1 MNPKDWIDLLQ
12 RLFAWLSE
20 RRNPVR
26 QQAAC
31 VLATFEAHG
40 VARTEINAL
49 LPEALQ
55 LPAYQWSSADQL
67 KLALRQAH
75 LDWLNQYF
83 ALEEGWLTGQSDSA
97 HQHVFSYKV
106 PERLHQWFQEQ
117 RTPEADFEFKLHLL
131 TPDAHKIGAN
141 SAGYYALVLERV
153 EADHSACRRFYHL
166 IEGGH
171 FEHRPCL
178 IHLLQVL
185 AIAHHHGAMVCRSQL
200 DAASLYQ
207 LSHHTGLI
215 PNWLHNCRPHPLE
228 ADHELWPH
236 FSEYSPWL
244 DELRADAEQGLRR
257 AELTEVIEKLHEDTQ
272 RFSRRPSSG
281 QLVTPSTPGF

>member
-26 QQAAC
+26 QQAAR

-55 LPAYQWSSADQL
+55 LPAYQWSSVDQL

-75 LDWLNQYF
+75 LDWLNHHF
-83 ALEEGWLTGQSDSA
+83 ALNEGWLTGQSNSA
-97 HQHVFSYKV
+97 HQHPFSYKA
-106 PERLHQWFQEQ
+106 PERLHQWFQEH
-117 RTPEADFEFKLHLL
+117 RTPEAPLEFKLHLV
-131 TPDAHKIGAN
+131 TPDTREIGPDAN
-141 SAGYYALVLERV
+141 GYYALVLEQMD
-153 EADHSACRRFYHL
+153 EDYSAYRRFYHL
-166 IEGGH
+166 TEGGH

-185 AIAHHHGAMVCRSQL
+185 AIAHHHGTIMRRSQL
-200 DAASLYQ
+200 EAASLYQ
-207 LSHHTGLI
+207 LSHHKGLI
-215 PNWLHNCRPHPLE
+215 PNWLDRCRPHPLE
-228 ADHELWPH
+228 ADHELWAH
-236 FSEYSPWL
+236 HSENSPWL
-244 DELRADAEQGLRR
+244 DGLRADAEQGLHR
-257 AELTEVIEKLHEDTQ
+257 AGLTEVIEQLHEDTQ
-272 RFSRRPSSG
+272 RFSRKPGSG
-281 QLVTPSTPGF
+281 QLAAPLPR

>member
-26 QQAAC
+26 QQAAR

-55 LPAYQWSSADQL
+55 LSAYQWSGADQL

-75 LDWLNQYF
+75 LDWLNHHF
-83 ALEEGWLTGQSDSA
+83 ALDNGWLTGQSDPA
-97 HQHVFSYKV
+97 HQHLFSYKA
-106 PERLHQWFQEQ
+106 PERLHQWLQEQ
-117 RTPEADFEFKLHLL
+117 RTPEAGFEFKLHLL
-131 TPDAHKIGAN
+131 TPDTHQIGPG
-141 SAGYYALVLERV
+141 SEGYYALVLERLT
-153 EADHSACRRFYHL
+153 EDHSVCRRFYHL
-166 IEGGH
+166 TEGGH
-171 FEHRPCL
+171 FEHRPSI
-178 IHLLQVL
+178 IHLQQVL
-185 AIAHHHGAMVCRSQL
+185 AIAYYHGAIMRRSQL

-207 LSHHTGLI
+207 LSHHKGLI
-215 PNWLHNCRPHPLE
+215 PNWLDRCRPHPLE

-236 FSEYSPWL
+236 YSGHSPWL

-257 AELTEVIEKLHEDTQ
+257 AGLIEVVKQLHTDTQ
-272 RFSRRPSSG
+272 RFSRQPSSS
-281 QLVTPSTPGF
+281 PSPAALAR

>member
-12 RLFAWLSE
+12 RLFAWLNE

-26 QQAAC
+26 QQAAR

-55 LPAYQWSSADQL
+55 LSAYQWSSADQL

-75 LDWLNQYF
+75 LHWLDQHF

-97 HQHVFSYKV
+97 HQHLFSYKA
-106 PERLHQWFQEQ
+106 PEQLHEWFQEH

-131 TPDAHKIGAN
+131 TPDTHEIGPG
-141 SAGYYALVLERV
+141 SEGYYALVLERLD
-153 EADHSACRRFYHL
+153 EAPSAYRRFYHL
-166 IEGGH
+166 TEGADLKH
-171 FEHRPCL
+171 WPSL

-185 AIAHHHGAMVCRSQL
+185 AIAHHNGVIMRRSQL

-207 LSHHTGLI
+207 LSHHKGLI
-215 PNWLHNCRPHPLE
+215 PNWLDRCRPHPLE

-236 FSEYSPWL
+236 FSGHSPWL
-244 DELRADAEQGLRR
+244 VELRADAEQGLRR
-257 AELTEVIEKLHEDTQ
+257 AGLAEVIEKLHQDTQ
-272 RFSRRPSSG
+272 RFSRQPSSN
-281 QLVTPSTPGF
+281 LLATPLPR

>member
-26 QQAAC
+26 QQAAR
-31 VLATFEAHG
+31 VLATFHAHG

-55 LPAYQWSSADQL
+55 LSAYQWSSADQL

-75 LDWLNQYF
+75 LDWLDQHF
-83 ALEEGWLTGQSDSA
+83 ALEEGWLTGKSESA
-97 HQHVFSYKV
+97 HQHIFSYKA
-106 PERLHQWFQEQ
+106 PERLHQWLQEQ

-131 TPDAHKIGAN
+131 TPDTHEIGPA
-141 SAGYYALVLERV
+141 SEGYYALVLERLD
-153 EADHSACRRFYHL
+153 EDHSACKHFYHL
-166 IEGGH
+166 AEGADLKH
-171 FEHRPCL
+171 WPSL

-185 AIAHHHGAMVCRSQL
+185 AIAHHHCVIMRRSQL

-207 LSHHTGLI
+207 LSHHKGLI
-215 PNWLHNCRPHPLE
+215 HNWLDKCRPHQLE

-236 FSEYSPWL
+236 FSGRPTWL
-244 DELRADAEQGLRR
+244 EELRADTEQGLCG
-257 AELTEVIEKLHEDTQ
+257 AQLIEVVEKIRTDIQ
-272 RFSRRPSSG
+272 RFSR
-281 QLVTPSTPGF
+281 QPGTRHCGK

>member
-12 RLFAWLSE
+12 RLFAWFSE

-26 QQAAC
+26 QQAAR

-40 VARTEINAL
+40 VPRTEINAL

-55 LPAYQWSSADQL
+55 LSAYQWSSADQL

-75 LDWLNQYF
+75 LDWLNHHF
-83 ALEEGWLTGQSDSA
+83 ALDEGWLTGQSDSA
-97 HQHVFSYKV
+97 HQHPFSYKA
-106 PERLHQWFQEQ
+106 PGELHQWFQEQ
-117 RTPEADFEFKLHLL
+117 RTPEADFEFKLYLL
-131 TPDAHKIGAN
+131 TPDTYQIGPG
-141 SAGYYALVLERV
+141 SEGYYALVLEQMD
-153 EADHSACRRFYHL
+153 EDHSACRRFYHL
-166 IEGGH
+166 TEGGDLKH
-171 FEHRPCL
+171 WPSL

-185 AIAHHHGAMVCRSQL
+185 AIAHHHGAIMRRSQL

-207 LSHHTGLI
+207 LSHHNGLI
-215 PNWLHNCRPHPLE
+215 PNWLDRCRPHPLE

-236 FSEYSPWL
+236 FSGHAPWL

-257 AELTEVIEKLHEDTQ
+257 AELTEVLEQLHNDTL
-272 RFSRRPSSG
+272 RFSHKPSSG
-281 QLVTPSTPGF
+281 QLTTPLPR